1 VEEIKQYMPMEEK
14 EMGERIMSLRARG
27 EDILGEFKY
36 SQSLLKEA
44 NLKFRQHVDTYSAQ
58 LKLENHS

>member
-1 VEEIKQYMPMEEK
+1 
-14 EMGERIMSLRARG
+14 MGERIMSLRARG